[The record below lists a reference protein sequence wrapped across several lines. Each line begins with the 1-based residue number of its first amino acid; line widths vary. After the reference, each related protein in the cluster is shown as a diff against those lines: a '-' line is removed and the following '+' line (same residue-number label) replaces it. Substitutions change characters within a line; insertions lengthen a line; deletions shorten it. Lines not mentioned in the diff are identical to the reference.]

1 MFKKI
6 SKFILLLGISVL
18 TSLNSL
24 NAKVTIDS
32 LNRSDNMKPFTWE
45 VISGV
50 EKLVPTKDM
59 SKNSV
64 KKLNEG
70 NSLYSEGIEMMKN
83 NNYSVA
89 IEKFSL
95 ARKSYK
101 RAKITQDDYNYI
113 NINQALCYASSGKE
127 KDFAVAS
134 RYISL
139 VTSKIEKEKEWLYN
153 LAIANNMIQDH
164 KSAIYNLT
172 IAIRLDENYFQSYI
186 TLEAIHRN
194 NGNKSNADK
203 VRDKMEIAESRL
215 IRKEQRNKRKGKVDK
230 GEKSDLQEFIF
241 EGVRPDITTLNIVRD
256 DDNLQFNRVSQIKE
270 RSMKLVQEG
279 VGAYNNGVNAL
290 ARKNYDNAIEEL
302 KLAEKTLKRAKI
314 KDHGLNFSRG
324 QLTIAYLCA
333 GEKSKLGQVKR
344 NLRNITNKLFDS
356 EDPEK
361 LRDWTYNM
369 AVANYDY
376 STKMLIRLNPG
387 SDKWIAKAKQ
397 SKFLKDAIKLFKL
410 TIKYD
415 KLYLAPYQNLSYI
428 YKELGD
434 ENKSEKYQKLFEKRR
449 DELIR
454 SFDREEQIKMGVE
467 NEYVFRIHL
476 GKYGEYEAPAD
487 MFDEPYLITVP
498 INERITAY
506 LSGMY
511 FTLDEAIEYQ
521 KEMKKKGYLDA
532 YIVAYKDGDKID
544 L

>member
-1 MFKKI
+1 MSKKI
-6 SKFILLLGISVL
+6 SKFSLLLVISVL
-18 TSLNSL
+18 SSLNLL
-24 NAKVTIDS
+24 NAKATIDS

-64 KKLNEG
+64 KKLAEG

-83 NNYSVA
+83 NNYSGA

-101 RAKITQDDYNYI
+101 RAKITDHDYNYI

-164 KSAIYNLT
+164 KSSISNLT
-172 IAIRLDENYFQSYI
+172 TAIRLDENYFQSYI

-194 NGNKSNADK
+194 KGNKSNADK

-215 IRKEQRNKRKGKVDK
+215 IRKEQKNKRNGKINKDTEVK
-230 GEKSDLQEFIF
+230 EFIF
-241 EGVRPDITTLNIVRD
+241 EGVRPDITTLNIVKG
-256 DDNLQFNRVSQIKE
+256 DDNLQFNKVSQIKE
-270 RSMKLVQEG
+270 RSMNLVQEG
-279 VGAYNNGVNAL
+279 VGSYNNGVNSL
-290 ARKNYDNAIEEL
+290 ENKNYDNAIEEL
-302 KLAEKTLKRAKI
+302 RIAVRKLKNGKI

-333 GEKSKLGQVKR
+333 GEKSKLGQVKK

-356 EDPEK
+356 
-361 LRDWTYNM
+361 RDWTYNM

-376 STKMLIRLNPG
+376 TTKTLIRLNPG

-397 SKFLKDAIKLFKL
+397 SKFLKDAIKLLKL

-428 YKELGD
+428 YQELGD
-434 ENKSEKYQKLFEKRR
+434 ENKAEKYQKLFNKRR

-498 INERITAY
+498 INEIITAY

-511 FTLDEAIEYQ
+511 FTLEEAIEYQ

-532 YIVAYKDGDKID
+532 YIVAYRDGDKID

>member
-1 MFKKI
+1 MFWK
-6 SKFILLLGISVL
+6 S
-18 TSLNSL
+18 
-24 NAKVTIDS
+24 
-32 LNRSDNMKPFTWE
+32 
-45 VISGV
+45 
-50 EKLVPTKDM
+50 
-59 SKNSV
+59 
-64 KKLNEG
+64 KKLISYVRFYEENVFSEMEGFINLIFNMWNNIASNE
-70 NSLYSEGIEMMKN
+70 Y
-83 NNYSVA
+83 V
-89 IEKFSL
+89 
-95 ARKSYK
+95 
-101 RAKITQDDYNYI
+101 
-113 NINQALCYASSGKE
+113 
-127 KDFAVAS
+127 
-134 RYISL
+134 
-139 VTSKIEKEKEWLYN
+139 
-153 LAIANNMIQDH
+153 
-164 KSAIYNLT
+164 
-172 IAIRLDENYFQSYI
+172 
-186 TLEAIHRN
+186 
-194 NGNKSNADK
+194 
-203 VRDKMEIAESRL
+203 
-215 IRKEQRNKRKGKVDK
+215 
-230 GEKSDLQEFIF
+230 
-241 EGVRPDITTLNIVRD
+241 
-256 DDNLQFNRVSQIKE
+256 
-270 RSMKLVQEG
+270 
-279 VGAYNNGVNAL
+279 
-290 ARKNYDNAIEEL
+290 AIEEL
-302 KLAEKTLKRAKI
+302 KLAEKKLKRGKI

-356 EDPEK
+356 
-361 LRDWTYNM
+361 RDWTYNM
-369 AVANYDY
+369 AVVNYDY

-397 SKFLKDAIKLFKL
+397 SKFLNDAIKLFKL
-410 TIKYD
+410 AIKYD

-434 ENKSEKYQKLFEKRR
+434 ENKAEKYQKLFKKRR

-544 L
+544 I